1 MLIGNLLYEISNID
15 EYFIVYTIIT
25 RKKLSIY
32 IVLKLIEN

>member
-15 EYFIVYTIIT
+15 KYFIVCTIIT